1 MKALILKDLYL
12 MFHQKNLIISLTLLF
27 FFASFFF
34 GDSGMLMIFL
44 IVLCITQI
52 NTLLA
57 YDETSNWYRY
67 VYTLPVKKA
76 DIVKSKYILSLIL
89 LLFILLILF
98 PVFLI
103 TNEMSGAAIDLNEF
117 LKVLSIVS
125 SSLLIMLGL
134 TIPATIKF
142 GIQKGRILIL
152 AAIFIPIVASN
163 VLLNGNWSVRFFEI
177 LDMLSLISFPISA
190 ILFYLSYKLSAA
202 ILEKMEF

>member
-1 MKALILKDLYL
+1 MRALILKDLYL
-12 MFHQKNLIISLTLLF
+12 MFNQKNLIFTLTLLF

-34 GDSGMLMIFL
+34 GDPGMLMIFL
-44 IVLCITQI
+44 TVLCITQI

-67 VYTLPVKKA
+67 VYTMPVKKA

-89 LLFILLILF
+89 LLFMLLIIF

-103 TNEMSGAAIDLNEF
+103 TNEMSGAAIEMNEF
-117 LKVLSIVS
+117 LKVLSIVA

-134 TIPATIKF
+134 TIPATIKY

-152 AAIFIPIVASN
+152 AAIFIPIIATNILS
-163 VLLNGNWSVRFFEI
+163 NGNWSVRFFEI
-177 LDMLSLISFPISA
+177 LDILSLISLPVSA
-190 ILFYLSYKLSAA
+190 ILFYLSYKLSTY
-202 ILEKMEF
+202 ILEKKEF

>member
-1 MKALILKDLYL
+1 
-12 MFHQKNLIISLTLLF
+12 
-27 FFASFFF
+27 
-34 GDSGMLMIFL
+34 
-44 IVLCITQI
+44 
-52 NTLLA
+52 
-57 YDETSNWYRY
+57 
-67 VYTLPVKKA
+67 VKKA

-89 LLFILLILF
+89 LLLMLLIIF

>member
-1 MKALILKDLYL
+1 
-12 MFHQKNLIISLTLLF
+12 
-27 FFASFFF
+27 
-34 GDSGMLMIFL
+34 MLMIFL

-89 LLFILLILF
+89 LLLMLLIIF